1 VTAPLLVAPV
11 LASPVLVAP
20 VLASP
25 VLAAPDALGAVAF
38 SGPVLLA
45 VPVAALAGLVSFASP
60 CVLPLVPGYL
70 GYVTGLTGVDLQ
82 RQRRAR
88 VLLGAVLFVLGFSA
102 VFVLVGFTAGVLGGL
117 LQQWAEEVA
126 RVLGV
131 AVVLLGLSFAG
142 VLPGLRREVA
152 VRRRPPPGLAGA
164 PLLGVVFGLGWTPCM
179 GPTLAAISSLA
190 FVSGSGPRSVVLA
203 LAYCLGL
210 GVPFVLVAL
219 AASRGARGVEVLRR
233 HRVALARLGGAMLVV
248 VGLLLVTGV
257 WTQWTSAVGTRFSDW
272 ALL

>member
-1 VTAPLLVAPV
+1 MSALPVPLLA
-11 LASPVLVAP
+11 AS
-20 VLASP
+20 
-25 VLAAPDALGAVAF
+25 APDTFGAVAF

-70 GYVTGLTGVDLQ
+70 GYVTGLTGVALE

-102 VFVLVGFTAGVLGGL
+102 VFVVVGFTAGVLGGL
-117 LQQWAEEVA
+117 LQQWGDEVA

-131 AVVLLGLSFAG
+131 VVVLLGLSFAG

-152 VRRRPPPGLAGA
+152 VRRRPRPGLAGA

-190 FVSGSGPRSVVLA
+190 FVSGSGARSVVLA
-203 LAYCLGL
+203 VAYCLGL

-219 AASRGARGVEVLRR
+219 AASRGARGLEVLRR
-233 HRVALARLGGAMLVV
+233 HRVALSRAGGALLVV

-257 WTQWTSAVGTRFSDW
+257 WTQWTSAVGARFSEW